1 MIVLLSKI
9 SVKLRKNRGDMT
21 FEDLNL
27 NKSLLNALN
36 DLEYENP
43 TPIQR
48 EAFSVIMS
56 GKDVIG
62 IAQTG
67 TGKTFAYMLPLLR
80 LHKFSKETNPRI
92 LILVPTRELVIQQV
106 EEVQKLAKYINIR
119 VAGVYGGTNINTQ
132 KNMVMEGL
140 DLLVATPGR
149 LRDLALS
156 GALKLRDIRKLV
168 IDEVDEM
175 LNLGFRPQ
183 LERIFELLP
192 DRRQNIMFSATLT
205 EEIEKL
211 LEDYFEFPEKIE
223 IAPHGTPLEKIR
235 QIGYHVPNFNTKV
248 NLLKVLLQED
258 ATMNKILIFAGS
270 KRQADRLEER
280 LSPDYPEKI
289 GVIHSNKSQN
299 FRINALKSFHEG
311 KYPILIATDVMAR
324 GMDISD
330 VSHVINFDMP
340 EVAVDYIHRIGR
352 TGRADRDGIAISFIG
367 DREQEYQMA
376 IEQLMDKA
384 IPLEALPENLEISNE
399 LLPEE
404 KEPLG
409 GDKQYLK
416 APTLKHSKGAFHEK
430 KAKNLKENRAQE
442 RRRARRIEKKKSRR
456 KKKK

>member
-1 MIVLLSKI
+1 
-9 SVKLRKNRGDMT
+9 MT
-21 FEDLNL
+21 FADLNL
-27 NKSLLNALN
+27 NKPLLNALEE
-36 DLEYENP
+36 LEYEIP

-56 GKDVIG
+56 GKDIIG

-80 LHKFSKETNPRI
+80 LHKFSKDPNPKI

-106 EEVQKLAKYINIR
+106 AEVEKLSKYMNIR
-119 VAGVYGGTNINTQ
+119 FAGVYGGTNINTQ
-132 KNMVMEGL
+132 KNLLLGGL
-140 DLLVATPGR
+140 DLLIATPGR

-156 GALKLRDIRKLV
+156 GALKLKDVRKLV

-192 DRRQNIMFSATLT
+192 NRRQNIMFSATLT
-205 EEIEKL
+205 PLIEKL
-211 LEDYFEFPEKIE
+211 IQDYFDFPEKIE
-223 IAPHGTPLEKIR
+223 IAPHGTPLEKII
-235 QIGYHVPNFNTKV
+235 QLGYHVPNFNTKV
-248 NLLKVLLQED
+248 NLLKHLLSVDES
-258 ATMNKILIFAGS
+258 MNKVLIFTGS
-270 KRQADRLEER
+270 KKQADRLEER
-280 LSPDYPEKI
+280 LSLDYPEKI

-311 KYPILIATDVMAR
+311 QYPILIATDVMAR

-330 VSHVINFDMP
+330 VSHVINFDTP

-367 DREQEYQMA
+367 DREQVYQMA

-384 IPLEALPENLEISNE
+384 IPLKPLPEEVEISDE

-404 KEPLG
+404 TIPLG
-409 GDKQYLK
+409 GDKQYLTV
-416 APTLKHSKGAFHEK
+416 PSLKKSKGAFHEK
-430 KAKNLKENRAQE
+430 KAKNVKVNRANE
-442 RRRARRIEKKKSRR
+442 RRMARRVEKKKARR

>member
-1 MIVLLSKI
+1 
-9 SVKLRKNRGDMT
+9 MT
-21 FEDLNL
+21 FENLNL
-27 NKSLLNALN
+27 NKSLLNALK

-48 EAFSVIMS
+48 ESFAKIMS
-56 GKDVIG
+56 GKDVVG

-67 TGKTFAYMLPLLR
+67 TGKTFAYMLPMLR
-80 LHKFSKETNPRI
+80 LHKFSKEKNPRI

-106 EEVQKLAKYINIR
+106 EEVEKLTKYINIR

-132 KNMVMEGL
+132 KLTVMEGL
-140 DLLVATPGR
+140 DLLIATPGR

-156 GALKLRDIRKLV
+156 GALKLKDIRKLV

-192 DRRQNIMFSATLT
+192 NRRQNIMFSATLT
-205 EEIEKL
+205 QEIEKL
-211 LEDYFEFPEKIE
+211 IGDYFDFPEKIE
-223 IAPHGTPLEKIR
+223 IAPHGTPLEKII

-248 NLLKVLLQED
+248 NLLKILLEKD
-258 ATMNKILIFAGS
+258 ETMSKVLIFTGS
-270 KRQADRLEER
+270 KRKADRLEER
-280 LSPDYPEKI
+280 LSEFMADQI

-311 KYPILIATDVMAR
+311 KYPLLIATDVMAR

-352 TGRADRDGIAISFIG
+352 TGRADRDGIAISFIA

-384 IPLEALPENLEISNE
+384 ITLESLPEDLEISDI

-404 KEPLG
+404 KMPLG

-416 APTLKHSKGAFHEK
+416 APSLKNSRGAFHEK
-430 KAKNLKENRAQE
+430 KAKNVKENRAHE
-442 RRRARRIEKKKSRR
+442 RRRARQIEKKKARR

>member
-1 MIVLLSKI
+1 
-9 SVKLRKNRGDMT
+9 MT

-27 NKSLLNALN
+27 NKPLLNALK

-48 EAFSVIMS
+48 ESFSKIMS
-56 GKDVIG
+56 GKDVVG

-67 TGKTFAYMLPLLR
+67 TGKTFAYMLPMLR
-80 LHKFSKETNPRI
+80 LHKFSKEKNPRI

-106 EEVQKLAKYINIR
+106 EEVEKLTKYINIR

-132 KNMVMEGL
+132 KLTVMEGL
-140 DLLVATPGR
+140 DLVIATPGR

-156 GALKLRDIRKLV
+156 GALKLKEVRKLI

-192 DRRQNIMFSATLT
+192 NRRQNIMFSATLT
-205 EEIEKL
+205 PEIEKL
-211 LEDYFEFPEKIE
+211 IEDYFDFPEKIE
-223 IAPHGTPLEKIR
+223 IAPHGTPLEKII
-235 QIGYHVPNFNTKV
+235 QIGYHIPNFNTKV
-248 NLLKVLLQED
+248 NLLKILLERD
-258 ATMNKILIFAGS
+258 DSMSKVLIFTGS

-280 LSPDYPEKI
+280 LSEFMTDQI

-311 KYPILIATDVMAR
+311 QYPILIATDVMAR

-352 TGRADRDGIAISFIG
+352 TGRADRDGIAISFIA

-384 IPLEALPENLEISNE
+384 ISLEPLPEDLEISDI

-404 KEPLG
+404 KMPLG

-416 APTLKHSKGAFHEK
+416 APSLKNSRGAFHEK
-430 KAKNLKENRAQE
+430 KAKNVKENRAHE
-442 RRRARRIEKKKSRR
+442 RRRARRIEKKKARR

>member
-1 MIVLLSKI
+1 
-9 SVKLRKNRGDMT
+9 MT
-21 FEDLNL
+21 FADLNL
-27 NKSLLNALN
+27 NKPLLNALEE
-36 DLEYENP
+36 LEYEIP

-56 GKDVIG
+56 GKDIIG

-80 LHKFSKETNPRI
+80 LHKYSKDKNPKI

-106 EEVQKLAKYINIR
+106 AEVEKLTKYINIR
-119 VAGVYGGTNINTQ
+119 FTGVYGGTNINTQ
-132 KNMVMEGL
+132 KNLVLDGL
-140 DLLVATPGR
+140 DLLIATPGR

-156 GALKLRDIRKLV
+156 GALKLRDVKKLV

-192 DRRQNIMFSATLT
+192 NRRQNIMFSATLT
-205 EEIEKL
+205 PQIEKL
-211 LEDYFEFPEKIE
+211 LQDYFDFPKKIE
-223 IAPHGTPLEKIR
+223 IAPHGTPLEKIV
-235 QIGYHVPNFNTKV
+235 QIGYHIPNFNTKI
-248 NLLKVLLQED
+248 NLLKRLLAED
-258 ATMNKILIFAGS
+258 ESMNKVLIFAGS
-270 KRQADRLEER
+270 KKQADRIEER
-280 LSPDYPEKI
+280 LSIDYSEKI

-299 FRINALKSFHEG
+299 FRINALKRFHDG
-311 KYPILIATDVMAR
+311 QYPILIATDVMAR

-330 VSHVINFDMP
+330 VSHVINFDIP

-384 IPLEALPENLEISNE
+384 IPLEPLPEDLEISSE

-404 KEPLG
+404 QLPMG

-416 APTLKHSKGAFHEK
+416 VPSLKKSKGAFHEK
-430 KAKNLKENRAQE
+430 KAKNVKENRADE
-442 RRRARRIEKKKSRR
+442 RRRARRIEKKKARR